1 MRHLA
6 RREALAGAAG
16 LAAALAGCA
25 TRLAPTG
32 DSDDPSYDRLART
45 ATYVSPNAPLE
56 LPGELPTVENTHN
69 ADLLVLP
76 GDTAH
81 GPAQAADWLAADR
94 VVALLG
100 DGAERRWLD
109 WARSDDFEDSFDNGG
124 VGDAEP
130 DPTLVVA
137 AAVGLLVHTYR
148 HSWGDPPRDRD
159 VLRALDE
166 DLGDVAEETPP

>member
-1 MRHLA
+1 MRPLD
-6 RREALAGAAG
+6 RRAVLTGAGG

-25 TRLAPTG
+25 TGLSPGG
-32 DSDDPSYDRLART
+32 DDDPSYDRLARM
-45 ATYVSPNAPLE
+45 ATYVSPNADLE
-56 LPGELPTVENTHN
+56 LPAELPTVEHTHN

-81 GPAQAADWLAADR
+81 GPDQAADWLAEDQ
-94 VVALLG
+94 VIALLG

-109 WARSDDFEDSFDNGG
+109 WAGSDAFEDAFDNRG

-137 AAVGLLVHTYR
+137 AAVGHLVHTYR
-148 HSWGDPPRDRD
+148 HSWADAPRDRD

-166 DLGDVAEETPP
+166 DLDAIAEETPA

>member
-1 MRHLA
+1 MPRLT
-6 RREALAGAAG
+6 RRRALGGAAAIAG
-16 LAAALAGCA
+16 ALAGCSA
-25 TRLAPTG
+25 LSGDDAPA
-32 DSDDPSYDRLART
+32 DPSYDRLART
-45 ATYVSPNAPLE
+45 ATYVSPEVTLDVPD
-56 LPGELPTVENTHN
+56 ELPTVENTHN
-69 ADLLVLP
+69 ADLLVVP

-81 GPAQAADWLAADR
+81 GPGQAADWLAADR

-109 WARSDDFEDSFDNGG
+109 WARSDTFDAFGNGG
-124 VGDAEP
+124 SADAEP

-137 AAVGLLVHTYR
+137 ALVGTIVHTYR

-166 DLGDVAEETPP
+166 DLGDVAEVTPN

>member
-1 MRHLA
+1 MSRLT
-6 RREALAGAAG
+6 RRRALGGAAALLG
-16 LAAALAGCA
+16 ALAGCSA
-25 TRLAPTG
+25 LPDER
-32 DSDDPSYDRLART
+32 DDDPSYDRLART
-45 ATYVSPNAPLE
+45 ATYVSPEADLALPDE
-56 LPGELPTVENTHN
+56 LPRVDTTHN

-81 GPAQAADWLAADR
+81 GPDQAADWLAADR

-109 WARSDDFEDSFDNGG
+109 WAHSDAFDAFGNGG
-124 VGDAEP
+124 YGDAEP

-137 AAVGLLVHTYR
+137 ALVGTIVHTYR
-148 HSWGDPPRDRD
+148 HSWADPPRDRD

-166 DLGDVAEETPP
+166 DLGDAAEETPN